1 MVRRYK
7 KPKSRKKP
15 IIITGVVVVILL
27 AGGFWWW
34 QSHSKKPTQKYT
46 KTSTGYDVNLN
57 PPTDEE
63 KEETEQNKE
72 KLSQEQE
79 KEENQ
84 PPQPQPE
91 SANKKTPFI
100 TFAGQEGQSIEVS
113 GYVTGIFED
122 GGTCT
127 ATFTQNS
134 RKITATSQ
142 GFKDADHT
150 TCTPILVQR
159 SQFPA
164 GGTWSATLS
173 YKSSQG
179 SGTSEPRNVTIQ

>member
-15 IIITGVVVVILL
+15 ILIASVILAILL

-34 QSHSKKPTQKYT
+34 QSHSKQPAQKYT

-57 PPTDEE
+57 PPTVEDK
-63 KEETEQNKE
+63 KEAEQNKE
-72 KLSQEQE
+72 KISQEQE
-79 KEENQ
+79 KEGPQ
-84 PPQPQPE
+84 IPQPQPE

-100 TFAGQEGQSIEVS
+100 TFAGQEGQSVEVS

-134 RKITATSQ
+134 RKVTASSQ
-142 GFKDADHT
+142 GFKDSDHT

-159 SQFPA
+159 NQFPA
-164 GGTWSATLS
+164 SGTWSATLS
-173 YKSSQG
+173 YNSSQG
-179 SGTSEPRNVTIQ
+179 SGTSESRNVTIQ